1 MRNKEAPMTIAISF
15 VMASRLLGMFM
26 LLPVFSAYLH
36 KIPLATPTLLGLAI
50 GIYGLTQACLQIP
63 FGLASDAFG
72 RKKVIIFGL
81 FLFMLG
87 SLLAACSHSIVGI
100 IIGRAIQGAGAVG
113 SALLALLADHTRDE
127 NRSKAMAF
135 MGMCIGTSFSIAMI
149 LGPWISA
156 HFGLNGVFY
165 ASAMLAV
172 LGMIVIAFLVPNQG
186 HFTPDQTVSP
196 NMQGFRAV
204 FRNAQLLRLD
214 ASIFFQHAIFTA
226 FFIAIPIILT
236 HAFHLTGT
244 HQSIFYLVIMAI
256 AFVIMMP
263 LVMFA
268 EIKRKLKP
276 MFLAAIVVIGLVQL
290 SLIWLHQNHF
300 ILLAILLTLFFIV
313 FNFLEAT
320 LPSWVSKVAPLNVK
334 GCAMGVYST
343 SQFLGI
349 FVGGVLG
356 GFALHHGHTQGIF
369 ILTSLLALA
378 WLICLA
384 KLKQPPYLSTLLI
397 PLENNNWQIK
407 NPMQLLNKLEGV
419 GDCTTVSN
427 GQLLYVKYDKK
438 KITEKALRNVLQ
450 TGSLLGE

>member
-1 MRNKEAPMTIAISF
+1 MKNKEAPMTMAISF

-26 LLPVFSAYLH
+26 ILPVFSAFLT
-36 KIPLATPTLLGLAI
+36 KIPAATPWLLGVAV

-63 FGLASDAFG
+63 FGLASDGFG

-87 SLLAACSHSIVGI
+87 SLLAAYSHTIYGI
-100 IIGRAIQGAGAVG
+100 IVGRAIQGAGAVG

-135 MGMCIGTSFSIAMI
+135 MGMSIGASFSIAMI

-156 HFGLNGVFY
+156 HFGLKGVFN
-165 ASAMLAV
+165 ACALLA
-172 LGMIVIAFLVPNQG
+172 LIGIVIITFLVPSQG
-186 HFTPDQTVSP
+186 QFTPDQTVSP
-196 NMQGFRAV
+196 NIHGFKNV
-204 FRNAQLLRLD
+204 FKNAQLLHLD
-214 ASIFFQHAIFTA
+214 ISIFFQHAIFTA
-226 FFIAIPIILT
+226 FFIAIPIVLT
-236 HAFHLTGT
+236 HHFQLTGT
-244 HQSIFYLVIMAI
+244 HQSIFYLIIMAI
-256 AFVIMMP
+256 AFILMMP

-268 EIKRKLKP
+268 EIKRQLKP
-276 MFLAAIVVIGLVQL
+276 FFLIAITIIATIQIC
-290 SLIWLHQNHF
+290 LIFFSQQHIITLA
-300 ILLAILLTLFFIV
+300 LLLICFFIA

-320 LPSWVSKVAPLNVK
+320 LPSWISKVAPLNVK

-349 FVGGVLG
+349 FVGGILG

-369 ILTSLLALA
+369 LLTSFFAMVWLL
-378 WLICLA
+378 CLL

-397 PLENNNWQIK
+397 PLTNSEWQMK
-407 NPMQLLNKLEGV
+407 NPIQLLNKLDGV

-450 TGSLLGE
+450 TGSLLAE

>member
-1 MRNKEAPMTIAISF
+1 MTMAISF

-26 LLPVFSAYLH
+26 ILPVFSAYLT
-36 KIPLATPTLLGLAI
+36 KIPFATPILLGVAV

-72 RKKVIIFGL
+72 RKKVIVFGL
-81 FLFMLG
+81 LLFILG
-87 SLLAACSHSIVGI
+87 SLMAAYSHTIYGI

-113 SALLALLADHTRDE
+113 SSLLALLADHTRDE

-135 MGMCIGTSFSIAMI
+135 MGMSIGASFSIAMI
-149 LGPWISA
+149 LGPWIA
-156 HFGLNGVFY
+156 AYFGLKGVFM
-165 ASAMLAV
+165 ACAILAAI
-172 LGMIVIAFLVPNQG
+172 GIFVITFLVPSQG
-186 HFTPDQTVSP
+186 QFTPDKTVSP
-196 NMQGFRAV
+196 NIHGFKAV
-204 FRNAQLLRLD
+204 FKNAQLLRLD
-214 ASIFFQHAIFTA
+214 VSIFFQHAIFTA
-226 FFIAIPIILT
+226 FFIAVPLLLS
-236 HAFHLTGT
+236 HHFHLTGT
-244 HQSIFYLVIMAI
+244 HQSIFYLIIMVI
-256 AFVIMMP
+256 AFILMMP

-276 MFLAAIVVIGLVQL
+276 LFLMAIVVVGAIQALLILFSDYHVFAL
-290 SLIWLHQNHF
+290 SL
-300 ILLAILLTLFFIV
+300 LLIIFFTA

-349 FVGGVLG
+349 FAGGILG
-356 GFALHHGHTQGIF
+356 GFALHHGQTQGIF
-369 ILTSLLALA
+369 ILTTILAIVWLACLLQ
-378 WLICLA
+378 
-384 KLKQPPYLSTLLI
+384 LKQPPYLSTLLI
-397 PLENNNWQIK
+397 PLDKNNFK
-407 NPMQLLNKLEGV
+407 ADNPIHLLNKLMGV

-450 TGSLLGE
+450 TGSLPAE